1 MKYLLHIVVVCL
13 LAGTTWT
20 AQAQDDDEEKWNGLR
35 AGYYSSNLDGDW
47 GEADARTG
55 FYAGYFRNFIK
66 VPLYSLSTGLE
77 YHTAGASSGSNEA
90 RLGYLSLPINNRFK
104 FGPVYFDIGID
115 PGFKVSEKAL
125 VNGTEVD
132 LPDDAKA
139 EGFELMVHGG
149 AGFKLLFLG
158 IEARY
163 RYGLTDAYEGTL
175 NKGLELGLSTFF

>member
-1 MKYLLHIVVVCL
+1 MKPLLHMALIGL
-13 LAGTTWT
+13 LTGTPFT
-20 AQAQDDDEEKWNGLR
+20 ARAQDDDKEKWNGLR

-66 VPLYSLSTGLE
+66 VPIYSLSTGLE
-77 YHTAGASSGSNEA
+77 YHTSGATSGSSEA

-104 FGPVYFDIGID
+104 FGPVYVDIGVD
-115 PGFKVSEKAL
+115 PALKLSEKAL
-125 VNGTEVD
+125 VNGSEVD
-132 LPDDAKA
+132 QPDDSKA
-139 EGFELMVHGG
+139 ETFDLLVHAG

-163 RYGLTDAYEGTL
+163 RYGLTDVYEGTR